1 MKFLKTKNQYKASNV
16 LLDLNNEIATSYD
29 WWIFLKRING
39 KLVFNKYR
47 YSPSTAG
54 HQRKILK
61 QLDQLGIKVDMFIEA
76 PKGLQDLNSAISYYE
91 YEISELVNDL
101 ATTNRRET
109 TKQNQVKL
117 IQNYQTK
124 IKDIKKILPKNKLE
138 IIKQTIE
145 EME

>member
-39 KLVFNKYR
+39 KLVFNNYR
-47 YSPSTAG
+47 YSPSTEG

-61 QLDQLGIKVDMFIEA
+61 QLDQLGIKVDMFIES

-91 YEISELVNDL
+91 YEISELVNDI
-101 ATTNRRET
+101 ATTNRRKIT
-109 TKQNQVKL
+109 RQNQIEL
-117 IQNYQTK
+117 IQNYQAK
-124 IKDIKKILPKNKLE
+124 IKNIKKILPKNKLE

-145 EME
+145 EMK